1 MIHKNTRVVSE
12 KSGDILRAA
21 VLGEIDHHGAA
32 GLRDELDEL
41 ICASRPKKV
50 ELDLSK
56 VDFMDSSGLGII
68 MGRHAT
74 AEKIGAALVLKNPAP
89 RVARI
94 IELSGLNRMIPIEY
108 QNGGGSDN
116 EK

>member
-41 ICASRPKKV
+41 ICASRPKKWSLTCPKWILWTV
-50 ELDLSK
+50 RDLE
-56 VDFMDSSGLGII
+56 SSWAGTPQ
-68 MGRHAT
+68 R
-74 AEKIGAALVLKNPAP
+74 KKS
-89 RVARI
+89 ARR
-94 IELSGLNRMIPIEY
+94 SC
-108 QNGGGSDN
+108 
-116 EK
+116 